1 MHLVPK
7 TALGETIPVASTRPI
22 ALESYCTRKSVL
34 RNKSSRPALPPNRA
48 LDVLF
53 PIIIDSFT
61 YSPIDFLN
69 TRLVCSFDSTLRLLP
84 FVSFRFSF
92 FFFLCCFLPSTRDR
106 IISAN
111 EDNFYSIDFVI
122 PPAHLSPRLYLPG
135 SYSVQIHQF
144 FHRKRCRILWYS
156 SSAEF

>member
-69 TRLVCSFDSTLRLLP
+69 TRLVCSFDSTFALIAFCLLP
-84 FVSFRFSF
+84 LLLLLVLFSSFDTRSNNFRKRRQLLLHR
-92 FFFLCCFLPSTRDR
+92 LCYPPRPSLPTSLPSGLLLRAD
-106 IISAN
+106 
-111 EDNFYSIDFVI
+111 
-122 PPAHLSPRLYLPG
+122 SPVFPSEKVSHTL
-135 SYSVQIHQF
+135 V
-144 FHRKRCRILWYS
+144 
-156 SSAEF
+156 

>member
-61 YSPIDFLN
+61 YLPIDFLN

-92 FFFLCCFLPSTRDR
+92 FFLCCFLPSTRDR

-111 EDNFYSIDFVI
+111 EDKFYSIDFVT
-122 PPAHLSPRLYLPG
+122 PRPSLPTPLPSGLLLRADSPVFPSEKVSHTL
-135 SYSVQIHQF
+135 V
-144 FHRKRCRILWYS
+144 
-156 SSAEF
+156 